1 MNRFLIVA
9 LLLTGSAAQA
19 ADGELIFTGEFI
31 NPPTC
36 IISDNNNIEVD
47 FEDVIIHRIDGAS
60 YKLTDV
66 PYTISCTPDEQYDVL
81 AMTLTFLGDQTDFD
95 TAAIKTDINGL
106 GIKLLADGQPFKVG
120 SAINVSNFKN
130 KIPALKAIP
139 VKKPGLDLPAQRFDA
154 RATLQVDYQ

>member
-1 MNRFLIVA
+1 MNRFFIVA

-19 ADGELIFTGEFI
+19 ADGELIFTGEFF

-36 IISDNNNIEVD
+36 TISNNNKIEVD

-66 PYTISCTPDEQYDVL
+66 PYTITCTPEQQYDELV
-81 AMTLTFLGDQTDFD
+81 MTLTFSGDQTDFD
-95 TAAIKTDINGL
+95 TAAIKTNINGL

-120 SAINVSNFKN
+120 SVLNVGNYKN

-139 VKKPGLDLPAQRFDA
+139 VKKSGLDLPAERFDA